1 MICRTSPHQ
10 PAKFLAAVG
19 QQHTFAT
26 IHILNPPIFSDTE
39 MLQKRGLCDL
49 LLILLPELLFHL
61 RKKRRQFIRLQHQ

>member
-1 MICRTSPHQ
+1 
-10 PAKFLAAVG
+10 
-19 QQHTFAT
+19 
-26 IHILNPPIFSDTE
+26 